1 MGRVYGAFLNS
12 MAGFA
17 FGLRTERA
25 IRQEF
30 AFFIVG
36 LPLAFLVGATTWER
50 LALILSLVAVLCVEF
65 LNTCIEK
72 LCDHVTPERH
82 DQIKAIKDMGSAA
95 CFCAQ
100 ASAAVIWCIMI
111 IARVF

>member
-1 MGRVYGAFLNS
+1 

-17 FGLRTERA
+17 FGLSTERA

-30 AFFIVG
+30 VVFVAG
-36 LPLAFLVGATTWER
+36 LPLAFIVGATGWER
-50 LALILSLVAVLCVEF
+50 LALVLSLVAVVCVEL
-65 LNTCIEK
+65 LNTCVEK

-82 DQIKAIKDMGSAA
+82 EDIRVIKDMGSAA

-100 ASAAVIWCIMI
+100 ASAVAIWLFV
-111 IARVF
+111 AAGRYWV